1 MATEA
6 RAKYHTRNMPTR
18 RDDDTVKPNPRI
30 PAALVEAVR
39 EIATRNRRSLND
51 QIVIALEEHVE
62 RERTRKPKA
71 RSPRRVARSR

>member
-1 MATEA
+1 MATKA

-39 EIATRNRRSLND
+39 EIATRKRRSLND

-62 RERTRKPKA
+62 REGVRKPRV
-71 RSPRRVARSR
+71 RSVARSR